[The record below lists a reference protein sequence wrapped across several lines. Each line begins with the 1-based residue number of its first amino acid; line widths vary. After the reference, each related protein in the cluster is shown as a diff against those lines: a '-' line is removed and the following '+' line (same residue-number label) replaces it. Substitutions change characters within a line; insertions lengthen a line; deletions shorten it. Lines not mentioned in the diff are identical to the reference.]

1 MHRLRY
7 HPDRPGAAAPQ
18 TPSNATTEGPARA
31 ARDRRPARAGAGRN
45 MVFPL
50 AVAVVA
56 LLAGGAYAA
65 TTYPGSETATTADLA
80 ALARRAVLT
89 PSDLPAGWT
98 ADPPSAEDGP
108 DDGDRALAECLGT
121 PYDDSPNAAEASF
134 SSPEGF
140 SVTSEF
146 SLAPSLEWARADFA
160 TLLDDQAP
168 GCFEKVMG
176 SMLNTEKIDGATFDI
191 GVSRFDVA
199 SLVPPAIAGDATGL
213 RATIALKRPGLT
225 LPMTFDA
232 IMIRH
237 DRIEATVAF
246 NSVGDTAFPEDLRRT
261 LTAAVVNRL
270 AG

>member
-1 MHRLRY
+1 
-7 HPDRPGAAAPQ
+7 
-18 TPSNATTEGPARA
+18 
-31 ARDRRPARAGAGRN
+31 

-65 TTYPGSETATTADLA
+65 TTYPGSETATTAELT
-80 ALARRAVLT
+80 ALAGRSVLT
-89 PSDLPAGWT
+89 PADFPAGWT

-121 PYDDSPNAAEASF
+121 PYDDSPNAAEAGF
-134 SSPEGF
+134 SSPAGF

-146 SLAPSLEWARADFA
+146 SVAPSLEWARADFA
-160 TLLDDQAP
+160 TLLDDKAP
-168 GCFEKVMG
+168 TCFEEVMG

-191 GVSRFDVA
+191 GVSRLDVA
-199 SLVPPAIAGDATGL
+199 SIVPPAVAGDATGL
-213 RATIALKRPGLT
+213 RASIALKHAGVT

-237 DRIEATVAF
+237 DRIEATVGF
-246 NSVGDTAFPEDLRRT
+246 NSVGNTAFPEDLRRS
-261 LTAAVVNRL
+261 LTAAVVSRL